1 MTAEDRMERAIR
13 WIMIIAVLFVS
24 AMFIVVALV
33 GKVLAHD
40 PDHPEHHPWYGS
52 LMQPDNPSGSCCG
65 LADAYWC
72 DDYYAR
78 DGKAYCRI
86 TDDRDDAKLGR
97 PHIEIGTEF
106 EIPPYKLKFEQ
117 DGKAVGNPTGH
128 AVIFVNMQ
136 GHVWC
141 YVQAGGV

>member
-1 MTAEDRMERAIR
+1 MTAEDRMDRAIR
-13 WIMIIAVLFVS
+13 WIMIGAVLFVA

-33 GKVLAHD
+33 GNALAHD

-52 LMQPDNPSGSCCG
+52 LMQPDNPSVSCCG

-72 DDYYAR
+72 DEYFAR

-86 TDDRDDAKLGR
+86 TDGRDDAPLGR
-97 PHIEIGTEF
+97 PHIPLGTEF
-106 EIPPYKLKFEQ
+106 EIPPYKLKF
-117 DGKAVGNPTGH
+117 DRGNPTGH
-128 AVIFVNMQ
+128 AVIFVNTY

-141 YVQAGGV
+141 FVQGGGV